1 MVKTRDEVL
10 VEALER
16 CIAES
21 GETALNQYRY
31 AKWRETLPDRREVP
45 VQFAFGNAAEFVAL
59 CKANDIPAIKPVK
72 RKDVMPR
79 VFMSDSQLRAVVQR
93 FVTET
98 GSTSYGAFLTWR
110 AELVKAGE
118 AIPSPVT
125 IAKRFGGWANALPGE
140 QAAA

>member
-31 AKWRETLPDRREVP
+31 AKWRETLPNRREVP

-59 CKANDIPAIKPVK
+59 CKANDIPIVK
-72 RKDVMPR
+72 RGRLSSLWVYHCSPLSGWQRRLPSRFRPTCALHLSTQPR
-79 VFMSDSQLRAVVQR
+79 C
-93 FVTET
+93 
-98 GSTSYGAFLTWR
+98 TS
-110 AELVKAGE
+110 
-118 AIPSPVT
+118 
-125 IAKRFGGWANALPGE
+125 
-140 QAAA
+140 